1 MARLRGDGM
10 SVIDR
15 LRRLW
20 RGQPETVP
28 QEPVEFIKLRHAFT
42 IYHKRGQASG
52 VIVAHGPKHR
62 VLAPFDDVSCVTA
75 GEKMKQKLWGF
86 KDEVMRGGY
95 YNGPEWIAPAS
106 VQSIVFEESAEIEGD

>member
-52 VIVAHGPKHR
+52 EITVHGPRYPLPTQSWEIPHPAAADQMRK
-62 VLAPFDDVSCVTA
+62 
-75 GEKMKQKLWGF
+75 KLWGF
-86 KDEVMRGGY
+86 KDEVMREGY

-106 VQSIVFEESAEIEGD
+106 IQAIVFAEEHESEGV